1 MSKLGRS
8 NTMKMRGCEKTSS
21 CPEKK
26 VKKKEVDFD
35 KSLINNEKQSVFKT
49 MGQGK
54 KLVAKDVDKGR
65 FVVTKGAD
73 NEEQMMAKEFDKMK
87 SEVREVQTRALL
99 NKELF
104 AGWKNLLEKQAAARQ
119 LSRLE
124 QANKK

>member
-1 MSKLGRS
+1 
-8 NTMKMRGCEKTSS
+8 MKMRGCEKTSS

-26 VKKKEVDFD
+26 VDFD
-35 KSLINNEKQSVFKT
+35 KSLINNDKQS
-49 MGQGK
+49 QGK
-54 KLVAKDVDKGR
+54 KLVTKEVNKGR
-65 FVVTKGAD
+65 FVVTKVAD
-73 NEEQMMAKEFDKMK
+73 DEGQMVAKEFDKMK

-104 AGWKNLLEKQAAARQ
+104 AGWKNLLEKQAATRQ

>member
-1 MSKLGRS
+1 
-8 NTMKMRGCEKTSS
+8 MKMRGCEKTSS

-35 KSLINNEKQSVFKT
+35 KSLINNDKLSVFKT

-54 KLVAKDVDKGR
+54 KLVTKDVDKGR
-65 FVVTKGAD
+65 FVVTKVAD
-73 NEEQMMAKEFDKMK
+73 DEGQMMAKEFDKMK
-87 SEVREVQTRALL
+87 SEVQTRALL

-104 AGWKNLLEKQAAARQ
+104 AGWKNLLEKQAAVRQ

>member
-1 MSKLGRS
+1 
-8 NTMKMRGCEKTSS
+8 MKMRGCEKTSS

-65 FVVTKGAD
+65 FVVTKVAD
-73 NEEQMMAKEFDKMK
+73 GEGQMMAKEFDKMK
-87 SEVREVQTRALL
+87 SEVQTRALL

-104 AGWKNLLEKQAAARQ
+104 AGWKNLLEKQAAVRQ

>member
-1 MSKLGRS
+1 
-8 NTMKMRGCEKTSS
+8 MKMRGCEKSSS

-35 KSLINNEKQSVFKT
+35 KSLINNDKQSVFKT

-54 KLVAKDVDKGR
+54 KLVTKGR
-65 FVVTKGAD
+65 FVVTKVAD
-73 NEEQMMAKEFDKMK
+73 GEEQMMAKEFDKMK

-104 AGWKNLLEKQAAARQ
+104 AGWKNLLEKQAAVRQ

>member
-1 MSKLGRS
+1 
-8 NTMKMRGCEKTSS
+8 MKMRGCEKTSS

-26 VKKKEVDFD
+26 MKEVDFD
-35 KSLINNEKQSVFKT
+35 KSLINNDKQSVFKT
-49 MGQGK
+49 MCQGK
-54 KLVAKDVDKGR
+54 KLVTKEVNKGR
-65 FVVTKGAD
+65 FVVTKVAD
-73 NEEQMMAKEFDKMK
+73 DEGQMVAKEFDKMK
-87 SEVREVQTRALL
+87 SEVQTRALL

>member
-1 MSKLGRS
+1 
-8 NTMKMRGCEKTSS
+8 MKMRGCEKTSS

-26 VKKKEVDFD
+26 VDFD
-35 KSLINNEKQSVFKT
+35 KSLINNDKQSVFKT
-49 MGQGK
+49 MCQGK
-54 KLVAKDVDKGR
+54 KLVTKELDKGR
-65 FVVTKGAD
+65 FVVTKVAD
-73 NEEQMMAKEFDKMK
+73 DEGQMVAKEFDKMK

>member
-1 MSKLGRS
+1 
-8 NTMKMRGCEKTSS
+8 MKMRGCEKTSS

-26 VKKKEVDFD
+26 MKEVDFD
-35 KSLINNEKQSVFKT
+35 KSLINNDKQSVFKT
-49 MGQGK
+49 MGQGR
-54 KLVAKDVDKGR
+54 KLVTKDVDKGR
-65 FVVTKGAD
+65 FVVTKVAD
-73 NEEQMMAKEFDKMK
+73 DEGQMVAKEFDKMK
-87 SEVREVQTRALL
+87 SEVQTRALL

>member
-1 MSKLGRS
+1 
-8 NTMKMRGCEKTSS
+8 MKMRGCEKTSS

-35 KSLINNEKQSVFKT
+35 KSMINNDKQSVFKT
-49 MGQGK
+49 IGQG
-54 KLVAKDVDKGR
+54 KDVDKGR
-65 FVVTKGAD
+65 FVVTKVAD
-73 NEEQMMAKEFDKMK
+73 DEGQMMAKEFDKMK

>member
-1 MSKLGRS
+1 
-8 NTMKMRGCEKTSS
+8 MKMRGCEKTSS

-35 KSLINNEKQSVFKT
+35 KSLINNDKQSVFKT

-54 KLVAKDVDKGR
+54 KLVTKDVDKGR
-65 FVVTKGAD
+65 FVVTKVAD
-73 NEEQMMAKEFDKMK
+73 DEEQMMAKEFDKMK

-124 QANKK
+124 QANQK

>member
-1 MSKLGRS
+1 
-8 NTMKMRGCEKTSS
+8 MKMRGCEKTSS

-26 VKKKEVDFD
+26 VDFD
-35 KSLINNEKQSVFKT
+35 KSLINNDKQS
-49 MGQGK
+49 QGK
-54 KLVAKDVDKGR
+54 KLVADDEG
-65 FVVTKGAD
+65 
-73 NEEQMMAKEFDKMK
+73 QMVAKEFDKMK
-87 SEVREVQTRALL
+87 SEVQTRALL

>member
-1 MSKLGRS
+1 
-8 NTMKMRGCEKTSS
+8 MKMRGCEKTSS

-26 VKKKEVDFD
+26 VDFD
-35 KSLINNEKQSVFKT
+35 KSLINNDKQS
-49 MGQGK
+49 QGK
-54 KLVAKDVDKGR
+54 KLVTKEVDKVKGR
-65 FVVTKGAD
+65 FVVTKVAD
-73 NEEQMMAKEFDKMK
+73 DEGQMVAKEFDKMK

-104 AGWKNLLEKQAAARQ
+104 AGWKNLLEKQAATRQ